1 MLSLFFLGTC
11 LKSLLEVA
19 KNDLKCGKCNRGICF
34 QKEVFQTKMF
44 KVIRTEFVSLVVG
57 PRYVCVYSALHKSR
71 NQQVLNIG
79 FQKEVLM
86 FRYVE
91 SMVTKNITNPG
102 LYKSLRAL

>member
-11 LKSLLEVA
+11 LKSFLEVA
-19 KNDLKCGKCNRGICF
+19 KNGLKCGKCNKGICF
-34 QKEVFQTKMF
+34 QKEVLQTKML
-44 KVIRTEFVSLVVG
+44 KVIRTEFVSFVVG
-57 PRYVCVYSALHKSR
+57 PRYVCVDSALHESR

-91 SMVTKNITNPG
+91 
-102 LYKSLRAL
+102 